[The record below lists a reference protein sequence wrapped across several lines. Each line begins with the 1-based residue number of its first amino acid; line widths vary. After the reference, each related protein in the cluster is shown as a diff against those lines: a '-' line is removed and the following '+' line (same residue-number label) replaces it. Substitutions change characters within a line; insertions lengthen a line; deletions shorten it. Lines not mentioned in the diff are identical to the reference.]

1 MKKII
6 LIICIFAGFTIDAQ
20 DLNSKDHI
28 SYIETSAEVDSLVVP
43 DKIYINILLDETD
56 SKGKTPLE
64 ELEKRMITALKA
76 ANIDIEKQLS
86 LDDLGSYYRKYFLR
100 KKDVLKSKVYQL
112 VVYDAQTLSTVF
124 LNLEKVK
131 IANVNLHKVKYSK
144 EEQLKLVLK
153 QKAIIKAKNQ
163 AENLVKPLNQTV
175 GKAFFIEDSPLTMT
189 REDWYPRNSRK
200 LYFAQ
205 EAAGV
210 PNVEFKK
217 IKIGASVKV
226 RFYLD

>member
-6 LIICIFAGFTIDAQ
+6 LVICIFTSFIIDAQ
-20 DLNSKDHI
+20 NINSKNHI

-56 SKGKTPLE
+56 SKGKIPLE

-76 ANIDIEKQLS
+76 ANVDIETQLS

-112 VVYDAQTLSTVF
+112 VIYDAKTLSTVF

-131 IANVNLHKVKYSK
+131 IANVDLRKVEYS
-144 EEQLKLVLK
+144 EEEKLKLILK
-153 QKAIIKAKNQ
+153 QEAIIKAKTQ

-175 GKAFFIEDSPLTMT
+175 GKAFFIEDSPFTLT

-205 EAAGV
+205 EAVGS
-210 PNVEFKK
+210 PNVEIKK